1 MLRNLIY
8 YIVRALRNMRQS
20 PFLCAAAISTVMVA
34 LVILAFFALVVLNVE
49 QLTRNWGRE
58 IQVTAYLEQALPEAD
73 ILRKE
78 QSIRALPEVS
88 GVEFTSSQ
96 QAFEN
101 FRRRL
106 GDDADILQGMSKDF
120 LPASLTISLKSAF
133 RNRAGV
139 DKVIS
144 RLRQDRHFAEL
155 RYAQDWL
162 EKFEAFLALLH
173 AAGLV
178 LGGFLLFAALFIV
191 SNTIRLTLFARRDEL
206 EVMALVG
213 ATPGFIKTPFL
224 VEGALQGAIGGA
236 LALLLSY
243 GFYQLYLKEDL
254 SHLLIASG
262 IGQIDF
268 LPPLWQSGLIVTG
281 TCLGLVGS
289 FLSLRKLVR
298 I

>member
-1 MLRNLIY
+1 MRNLIY

-20 PFLCAAAISTVMVA
+20 PFLCSAAISTVMVA
-34 LVILAFFALVVLNVE
+34 LVIMAFFALVVLNVE

-58 IQVTAYLEQALPEAD
+58 IQVTAYFEQVLPEAD
-73 ILRKE
+73 ILRKQ
-78 QSIRALPEVS
+78 QSIGAFPEVS

-101 FRRRL
+101 FSRRL
-106 GDDADILQGMSKDF
+106 GDDADILQGMNKDF
-120 LPASLTISLKSAF
+120 LPASLTIRLKSEF

-139 DKVIS
+139 DKVIN

-224 VEGALQGAIGGA
+224 VEGALQGAIGGT

-268 LPPLWQSGLIVTG
+268 LPPLWQGGLVVTG

>member
-1 MLRNLIY
+1 MRNLIY

-20 PFLCAAAISTVMVA
+20 PFLCSAAISTVMVA
-34 LVILAFFALVVLNVE
+34 LVILAFFSLVVLNVE

-58 IQVTAYLEQALPEAD
+58 IQVTAYFEQVLPEAE
-73 ILRKE
+73 ILRKQ
-78 QSIRALPEVS
+78 QSIGAFPEVS

-101 FRRRL
+101 FSRRL
-106 GDDADILQGMSKDF
+106 GDDADILQGMNKDF
-120 LPASLTISLKSAF
+120 LPASLTIRLKSEF

-139 DKVIS
+139 DKVIN

-224 VEGALQGAIGGA
+224 VEGALQGAIGGT

-268 LPPLWQSGLIVTG
+268 LPPLWQGGLVVTG